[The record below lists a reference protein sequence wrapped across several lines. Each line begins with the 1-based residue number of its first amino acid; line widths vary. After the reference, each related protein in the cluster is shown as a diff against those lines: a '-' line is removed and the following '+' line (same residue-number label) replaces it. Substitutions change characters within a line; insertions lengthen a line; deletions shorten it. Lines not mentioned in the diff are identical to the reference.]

1 VIKVTIEKT
10 TEEKYMVNHNYLVK
24 STPTDIRD
32 TTSEYGGG
40 QSSKAKCIEE
50 YQVVEE
56 EATRKITLKLYEQL
70 IEDDEL
76 FDITRVI
83 SAVNEAPWTDEMHR
97 RGVEGD

>member
-1 VIKVTIEKT
+1 VIKVTIEKVT
-10 TEEKYMVNHNYLVK
+10 KTKYTKNTNYIAK
-24 STPTDIRD
+24 STPTEIYEKDG
-32 TTSEYGGG
+32 YGGG
-40 QSSKAKCIEE
+40 STKVKCEEE
-50 YQVVEE
+50 YIVLPEE
-56 EATRKITLKLYEQL
+56 MERTETLKLYEQV